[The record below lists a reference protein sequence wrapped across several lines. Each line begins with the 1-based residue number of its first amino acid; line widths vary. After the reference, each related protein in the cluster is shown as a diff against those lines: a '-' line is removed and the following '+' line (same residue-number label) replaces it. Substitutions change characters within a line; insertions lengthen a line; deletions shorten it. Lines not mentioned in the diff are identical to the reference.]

1 MRGWRLLRLVPVA
14 AIVATVVATSS
25 GLARLSAA
33 PPIRVTVPTVEAVDG
48 TGADVTYSVK
58 AYDPVS
64 DLPLAATCDHPDG
77 SGGSGDFQVTGHFPV
92 GDTSASC
99 STTTQAGDPFTKAFT
114 VTVQDTTA
122 PTVTVPSDVAVKT
135 TNSAG
140 TAVSYGSVTAVD
152 TVDGALAATC
162 DHASGSVFPVGPTT
176 VSCSA
181 TDAHSNT
188 GQASFTV
195 TVTLTPVVDVTP
207 PVLTVPA
214 NFAVT
219 TESATGKVVS
229 YTASATD
236 DVDGPI
242 TPSCTTASGSLFP
255 VGATGVS
262 CSATDSHGNTAAAGF
277 TITVNLVDTTA
288 PVITVPASF
297 SVPAPDPSG
306 VVVSFVASATD
317 NLDGPLTPVCAPAS
331 ETKFSVGAT
340 TVTCTAV
347 DAHSNQSQQTFV
359 VTVVFSDT
367 APPVLAAVPDLKTE
381 ANGPNGSIV
390 TYATPS
396 AIDAV
401 DGPIPIVTCA
411 PASGQRFPLGST
423 TVTCV
428 ASDSHGNVGTTTFHV
443 IVVDSEPPRLSLP
456 SDIAVVATAA
466 DGIARSDPLIT
477 AFLAAARATDIVDP
491 APTVSNDAPALFP
504 IGTTTVTFTA
514 RDQSGNAASA
524 QAAVIVY
531 PKGSPPPPPPP
542 IVDRTPP
549 PDVTSLV
556 AKAGPAK
563 ITLSW
568 SKPAVSD
575 FDHVVVSRAEA
586 LVGAEPIQIYD
597 GAGASLIDRGVRN
610 GVQYRYVVVSVD
622 RSGNASAGVAVVA
635 VPKRILL
642 VAPLDGARV
651 AKPPLLRWI
660 ATKGADYYNVQLFR
674 GTRKILTIWPLKSQF
689 ALHRTWTF
697 GGRRITLTQGAYQ
710 WYVWPGFGAR
720 AAVRYGNML
729 GSSSFAVTG

>member
-1 MRGWRLLRLVPVA
+1 MRAWRLLRLVPVA
-14 AIVATVVATSS
+14 AIVATLVGTSS
-25 GLARLSAA
+25 GLALQGAP
-33 PPIRVTVPTVEAVDG
+33 PPIRVDVVPVEAVDG
-48 TGADVTYSVK
+48 TGADVTYAVK

-64 DLPLAATCDHPDG
+64 SAPLAATCAPPDG
-77 SGGSGDFQVTGHFPV
+77 SGGSGDFNVTGHFPV
-92 GDTSASC
+92 GDTPASC
-99 STTTQAGDPFTKAFT
+99 STTTEAGDPFTKNFT
-114 VTVQDTTA
+114 ITVQDTTP
-122 PTVTVPSDVAVKT
+122 PTVTVPSDVAVET
-135 TNSAG
+135 SNPAG
-140 TAVSYGSVTAVD
+140 TAVSYGAVTAVD
-152 TVDGALAATC
+152 TVDGALTATC
-162 DHASGSVFPVGPTT
+162 DHASGSVFPVGTTT
-176 VSCSA
+176 VTCSA

-188 GQASFTV
+188 GNASFTV
-195 TVTLTPVVDVTP
+195 TVTLTAVVDTTP

-214 NFAVT
+214 DFAVT
-219 TESATGKVVS
+219 TDSASGKVVS

-242 TPSCTTASGSLFP
+242 TPSCTPPSGSLFA

-262 CSATDSHGNTAAAGF
+262 CSATDAHGNTASAGF

-288 PVITVPASF
+288 PVITVPADF
-297 SVPAPDPSG
+297 SVTAPDPSG
-306 VVVSFVASATD
+306 AVVTYTASATD
-317 NLDGPLTPVCAPAS
+317 NLDGPITPVCAPTS
-331 ETKFSVGAT
+331 GTKFPVAAT

-347 DAHSNQSQQTFV
+347 DAHSNQSQATFV
-359 VTVVFSDT
+359 VTVGFSDT
-367 APPVLAAVPDLKTE
+367 TPPVLSAVADIKVE
-381 ANGPNGSIV
+381 ANAASGAVV

-401 DGPIPIVTCA
+401 DGPIPVVTCT

-456 SDIAVVATAA
+456 SDLAVVATGA
-466 DGIARSDPLIT
+466 DGIAATDPLIT
-477 AFLAAARATDIVDP
+477 AFLAAAHATDIVDP
-491 APTVSNDAPALFP
+491 APTLSNDAPVLFKV
-504 IGTTTVTFTA
+504 GTTTVTFTA
-514 RDQSGNAASA
+514 RDRSGNVASA

-531 PKGSPPPPPPP
+531 PKGSPPPPQPP

-549 PDVTSLV
+549 PDVSSLV

-563 ITLSW
+563 VTLSW

-575 FDHVVVSRAEA
+575 FDHVVVTRAEA
-586 LVGAEPIQIYD
+586 LAGAVPIQIYD
-597 GAGASLIDRGVRN
+597 GSGTSLVDRGVRN

-622 RSGNASAGVAVVA
+622 NSGNTSAGVAAVA
-635 VPKRILL
+635 VPKRLLL

-674 GTRKILTIWPLKSQF
+674 GTRKILTIWPLKSQL
-689 ALHRTWTF
+689 ALHRTWKF
-697 GGRRITLTQGAYQ
+697 GGRKITLTPGTYH

-720 AAVRYGNML
+720 AAVRYGGML
-729 GSSSFAVTG
+729 GSSSFAMTH

>member
-1 MRGWRLLRLVPVA
+1 MRAWRVLRLVPVA
-14 AIVATVVATSS
+14 AIAATVVATSS
-25 GLARLSAA
+25 GLARLSAQ
-33 PPIRVTVPTVEAVDG
+33 PPIRVDAPPVEAVDG

-64 DLPLAATCDHPDG
+64 DGPLVATCAPPDG

-92 GDTSASC
+92 GDTPASC
-99 STTTQAGDPFTKAFT
+99 STTTEAGDPFTKAFT

-122 PTVTVPSDVAVKT
+122 PTVTVPSDVTVET
-135 TNSAG
+135 TNAAG

-152 TVDGALAATC
+152 AVDGALTATC
-162 DHASGSVFPVGPTT
+162 DHASGSVFPIGPTT

-188 GQASFTV
+188 GNASFTV
-195 TVTLTPVVDVTP
+195 TVTLTAVVDTTP

-214 NFAVT
+214 DFGVT
-219 TESATGKVVS
+219 TVSAAGVVVS
-229 YTASATD
+229 YSASAND
-236 DVDGPI
+236 AVDGPI
-242 TPSCTTASGSLFP
+242 TPSCTPASGSLFP
-255 VGATGVS
+255 VGATGVA
-262 CSATDSHGNTAAAGF
+262 CSATDSHGNTASAGF

-367 APPVLAAVPDLKTE
+367 APPVLAAVPGIKTE
-381 ANGPNGSIV
+381 ANGPSGSVV

-411 PASGQRFPLGST
+411 PASGQLFPLGST

-428 ASDSHGNVGTTTFHV
+428 ASDSHGNVGTTSFKV
-443 IVVDSEPPRLSLP
+443 VVVDSTPPRLVLP
-456 SDIAVVATAA
+456 SDIAVSATGA
-466 DGIARSDPLIT
+466 DGIAASDPLIT
-477 AFLAAARATDIVDP
+477 AFLAEARATDIVDP
-491 APTVSNDAPALFP
+491 APTVSNDAPARFP
-504 IGTTTVTFTA
+504 VGTTTVTFTA

-531 PKGSPPPPPPP
+531 PKGSPPPAQPP

-556 AKAGPAK
+556 AKAGAVK
-563 ITLSW
+563 IALSW

-575 FDHVVVSRAEA
+575 FDHVVVTRAEA
-586 LVGAEPIQIYD
+586 LAGAEPTQIYN
-597 GAGASLIDRGVRN
+597 GSGTSLVDRGVRN

-622 RSGNASAGVAVVA
+622 ISGNTSAGVAVVA

-660 ATKGADYYNVQLFR
+660 ATKGADYYNIQLFR
-674 GTRKILTIWPLKSQF
+674 GTTKILSVWPLKSQF
-689 ALHRTWTF
+689 VLHRTWKF
-697 GGRRITLTQGAYQ
+697 GGRKITLTQGTYQ

-720 AAVRYGNML
+720 TAVRYGNML
-729 GSSSFAVTG
+729 GASSFAMTR

>member
-1 MRGWRLLRLVPVA
+1 MRAWRLLRLVPVA
-14 AIVATVVATSS
+14 AIAATVVATSS
-25 GLARLSAA
+25 GLALQGAP
-33 PPIRVTVPTVEAVDG
+33 PPIRVDVQPVEAVDG
-48 TGADVTYSVK
+48 TGADVTYSVM

-64 DLPLAATCDHPDG
+64 GAPLAATCAPPDG
-77 SGGSGDFQVTGHFPV
+77 SGGSGDFDVTGHFPV

-99 STTTQAGDPFTKAFT
+99 STTTEAGDPYTKTFT

-122 PTVTVPSDVAVKT
+122 PTVTVPSDVVAET
-135 TNSAG
+135 SNPAG

-162 DHASGSVFPVGPTT
+162 DHASGSVFPIGTTT
-176 VSCSA
+176 VDCSA

-188 GQASFTV
+188 GHASFTV
-195 TVTLTPVVDVTP
+195 TVTLSAVVDTTP

-214 NFAVT
+214 DFAVT
-219 TESATGKVVS
+219 TESASGKVVS
-229 YTASATD
+229 YTVSATD
-236 DVDGPI
+236 DLDGPI
-242 TPSCTTASGSLFP
+242 TPTCTPASGSLFP

-262 CSATDSHGNTAAAGF
+262 CSATDKHGNTASAGF

-297 SVPAPDPSG
+297 SVAAPDPSG
-306 VVVSFVASATD
+306 VVVTYAASATD

-331 ETKFSVGAT
+331 GTKFPVGAT

-347 DAHSNQSQQTFV
+347 DAHSNQSQETFV

-367 APPVLAAVPDLKTE
+367 DPPVLAAVADIRAE
-381 ANGPNGSIV
+381 ANGPDGAVV

-401 DGPIPIVTCA
+401 EGPIPVVTCA

-443 IVVDSEPPRLSLP
+443 IVVDSEPPRLALP
-456 SDIAVVATAA
+456 SDIAVVATGA
-466 DGIARSDPLIT
+466 DGIAASDPLIT
-477 AFLAAARATDIVDP
+477 AFLAEARATDIVDP

-504 IGTTTVTFTA
+504 VGTTTVTFTA
-514 RDQSGNAASA
+514 RDWAGNAASA
-524 QAAVIVY
+524 KAAVIVY

-549 PDVTSLV
+549 PDITSLV

-563 ITLSW
+563 VTLSW

-575 FDHVVVSRAEA
+575 FDHVVVTRTEG

-597 GAGASLIDRGVRN
+597 GSGTSLVDRGLRN
-610 GVQYRYVVVSVD
+610 DVQYRYVVVSVD
-622 RSGNASAGVAVVA
+622 RNGNTSAGVAVVA

-674 GTRKILTIWPLKSQF
+674 GTRKILTVWPLKSQF
-689 ALHRTWTF
+689 ALHRTWKF
-697 GGRRITLTQGAYQ
+697 GGRKITLTPGMYH
-710 WYVWPGFGAR
+710 WYVWPGFGAL

-729 GSSSFAVTG
+729 GSSSFAVTR